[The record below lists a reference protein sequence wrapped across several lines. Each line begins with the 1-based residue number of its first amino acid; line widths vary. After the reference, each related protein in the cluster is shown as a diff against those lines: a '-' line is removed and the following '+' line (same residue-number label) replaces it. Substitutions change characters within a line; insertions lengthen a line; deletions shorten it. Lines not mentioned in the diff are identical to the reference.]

1 MISSNFI
8 KYFLVGIIAVI
19 VSTTL
24 LIILVD
30 YMGIW
35 LGIANPMAVS
45 VVFVM
50 KYFLYDK
57 VGMLSE
63 NEKRLEN

>member
-1 MISSNFI
+1 
-8 KYFLVGIIAVI
+8 
-19 VSTTL
+19 
-24 LIILVD
+24 
-30 YMGIW
+30 
-35 LGIANPMAVS
+35 MAVS